1 MGENL
6 ISIIMSFI
14 PLSLSFSGYCCC
26 CFFLRSQL
34 KKFQP
39 LAHPVYLGFSLSCR
53 CCSAFPSLLPHRF
66 LSWFNSPPHLHLS
79 QTLSLPETFAITSP
93 HSSLRKVCVLKT
105 PHSSPSTSLTICLCL
120 STEGKVLVCE
130 LLKANAYQSSSLP
143 PQCVH

>member
-79 QTLSLPETFAITSP
+79 QTLSLLVSVAIL
-93 HSSLRKVCVLKT
+93 SLRLFILSRALVSPRPSLL
-105 PHSSPSTSLTICLCL
+105 SSTLINFT
-120 STEGKVLVCE
+120 T
-130 LLKANAYQSSSLP
+130 YSSSF
-143 PQCVH
+143 H